1 MNKVMNF
8 FTGILLAFLLNQSV
22 FGQELLSE
30 DGFFSGRI
38 SKINKEIAVIRVKVN
53 FDNIKYLNPKDKI
66 EFWDEKNSS
75 LKCKS
80 YIVGRTSDYLLLKVS
95 DINYCQKYLH
105 FTTGAYFKF
114 FSEDLVNNVKMGRE
128 VVGILIKKRLAVQG
142 QMQLKEKELRN
153 HIERVNTVNARYK
166 TLREKLEQEWQ
177 KELSG
182 LDEDR
187 VYALRSFKDLERR
200 RDEIE
205 QKLEQ
210 YKLSDENLTL
220 DRWSLDSNLYFKK

>member
-1 MNKVMNF
+1 M
-8 FTGILLAFLLNQSV
+8 LLVSTSAF
-22 FGQELLSE
+22 GALSE

-38 SKINKEIAVIRVKVN
+38 SKINREISVVRIKVD
-53 FDNIKYLNPKDKI
+53 FDNIKYINVKDKL
-66 EFWDEKNSS
+66 EFWDEKNST

-80 YIVGRTSDYLLLKVS
+80 YVIGRTSDYILLKLP
-95 DINYCQKYLH
+95 DMKYCEQNLY

-114 FSEDLVNNVKMGRE
+114 FSEDLKNNVSMGRE
-128 VVGILIKKRLAVQG
+128 VVGILIKKRMAVQG
-142 QMQLKEKELRN
+142 QMDVRN
-153 HIERVNTVNARYK
+153 IEIQGHMDRVGSLNARYQ

-177 KELSG
+177 KELHA

-187 VYALRSFKDLERR
+187 TYSLRSYKDLERR
-200 RDEIE
+200 RDEID

-210 YKLSDENLTL
+210 YKLKDENLTL

>member
-1 MNKVMNF
+1 M
-8 FTGILLAFLLNQSV
+8 LLVSTSAFSA
-22 FGQELLSE
+22 LSE

-38 SKINKEIAVIRVKVN
+38 SKINREISVVRIKVD
-53 FDNIKYLNPKDKI
+53 FDNIKYINVKDKL
-66 EFWDEKNSS
+66 EFWDEKNST

-80 YIVGRTSDYLLLKVS
+80 YVIGRTSDYILLKLP
-95 DINYCQKYLH
+95 DMKYCEQNLY

-114 FSEDLVNNVKMGRE
+114 FSEDLKNNVSMGRE
-128 VVGILIKKRLAVQG
+128 VVGILIKKRMAVQG
-142 QMQLKEKELRN
+142 QMDVRN
-153 HIERVNTVNARYK
+153 IEIQGHMDRVGSLNARYQ

-177 KELSG
+177 KELHA

-187 VYALRSFKDLERR
+187 TYSLRSYKDLERR
-200 RDEIE
+200 RDEID

-210 YKLSDENLTL
+210 YKLKDENLTL

>member
-1 MNKVMNF
+1 MKF
-8 FTGILLAFLLNQSV
+8 FISLFLALQLNQLV
-22 FGQELLSE
+22 IGQELFSE
-30 DGFFSGRI
+30 VGFFSGRI
-38 SKINKEIAVIRVKVN
+38 SKISKPISVIRVKVD
-53 FDNIKYLNPKDKI
+53 FDNIKYLNPKDKV
-66 EFWDEKNSS
+66 EFWDEKNPS

-80 YIVGRTSDYLLLKVS
+80 YIAGRTSDYLLLKVT
-95 DINYCQKYLH
+95 DIQYCQKYLY

-114 FSEDLVNNVKMGRE
+114 YSEDLVNNIKMGRE

-142 QMQLKEKELRN
+142 QMEIKEKELRN
-153 HIERVNTVNARYK
+153 HIEKVNTVNARYK

-177 KELSG
+177 KELNG

-210 YKLSDENLTL
+210 YKLRDENLTL